1 MILEKN
7 LTGAEEKIKK
17 TIIRKYNSMLF
28 FIVESLLLLL
38 YMITNCGFNFLNN
51 YEINVFNKTN
61 LSIFCWLFKN
71 INYYTI
77 NNAIM
82 AQG

>member
-38 YMITNCGFNFLNN
+38 YMTANWGFNFLNN
-51 YEINVFNKTN
+51 YEINVSNKTN